1 MIKNRLNI
9 GVGHV
14 KKALAGMVL
23 FVLFTQCVFFG
34 KKTLWIPPPDGF
46 RTTITTKIQY
56 QNQYSVY
63 DLFQFYHNNKTYDYP
78 GTSMSWTPIGEKYLF
93 KYDTLHPEG
102 NYDYKCLERWH
113 PVFLPGEV
121 TNYTVGTLLGI
132 HKSWDSFDYIY
143 TIQGNTYARAQ
154 CLALND
160 RVRNHPQLVKGA
172 RFLVEYLV
180 ADPQRAIIY
189 IDKPKTYIDTKG
201 DSMLVPDIHVLR
213 PTWYSTPVVLPDS
226 EMTKHQA
233 GW

>member
-1 MIKNRLNI
+1 MLLLI
-9 GVGHV
+9 
-14 KKALAGMVL
+14 
-23 FVLFTQCVFFG
+23 LFTHCVFFG
-34 KKTLWIPPPDGF
+34 RKTFDVPPAGF
-46 RTTITTKIQY
+46 CTTVTTKIQD
-56 QNQYSVY
+56 QSQYSKY
-63 DLFQFYHNNKTYDYP
+63 DIFQFYDHNKTYDYP
-78 GTSMSWTPIGEKYLF
+78 GEPMPWAPIGERFLL
-93 KYDTLHPEG
+93 KYDTLVPEG
-102 NYDYKCLERWH
+102 GYQYKSLQIWH

-121 TNYTVGTLLGI
+121 TNYTVGTLVFARNKHLFI
-132 HKSWDSFDYIY
+132 DYIY